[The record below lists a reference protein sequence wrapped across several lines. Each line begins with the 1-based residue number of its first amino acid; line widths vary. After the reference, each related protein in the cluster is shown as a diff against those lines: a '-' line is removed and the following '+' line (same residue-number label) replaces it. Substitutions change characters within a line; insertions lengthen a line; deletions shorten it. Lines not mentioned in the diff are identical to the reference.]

1 MDETTRTEQMYEY
14 KITTHG
20 RAAMAACM
28 DLEKPLRI
36 TNIAF
41 GSGKV
46 EPGTELA
53 DVHELLCYVS
63 PGAVA
68 NRRHE
73 DDRLFLT
80 LQYANVEHPEVTR
93 AFLLSEFM
101 VYVEDPD
108 TGKNTD
114 FLYGTLGDYRQP
126 VPPANPAYPPSVF
139 NLPLVVV
146 LSSDINVSMQANA
159 GLVTYD
165 ELSAAMDLLA
175 IRKVDVTIPRDGWVM
190 EEQGAYR
197 YWLDVAV
204 DGTEERMV
212 PQITILP
219 EGEETALKCGLC
231 PRAETKPDRIRV
243 RAVHVPERDIPASLV
258 LLRDSTGLV
267 VHLGGVDG
275 LPVATKE
282 TPGLMCPGPGLLVDD
297 KGVVSVD
304 TAGEADMDEM
314 LEELRR
320 E

>member
-1 MDETTRTEQMYEY
+1 MEEQMYEY

-28 DLEKPLRI
+28 DLEQPLRI
-36 TNIAF
+36 TNVAF
-41 GSGKV
+41 GSGKAA
-46 EPGTELA
+46 PGTELA
-53 DVHELLCYVS
+53 DMHELISYVS

-80 LQYANVEHPEVTR
+80 LQYANVEHQDVTK
-93 AFLLSEFM
+93 AFMLSEFI

-108 TGKNTD
+108 TGENTD

-126 VPPANPAYPPSVF
+126 VPPYHPAYPPSVF

-146 LSSDINVSMQANA
+146 LSSDISVSMQANA

-165 ELSAAMDLLA
+165 ELSAAVDLLA
-175 IRKVDVTIPRDGWVM
+175 IRRLDLTISRDGWVM
-190 EEQGAYR
+190 EAQGSYQ
-197 YWLDVAV
+197 YWLDVPV
-204 DGTEERMV
+204 DGVTNRMV

-219 EGEETALKCGLC
+219 EGERTALKCGLC
-231 PRAETKPDRIRV
+231 PRAETKEGRV
-243 RAVHVPERDIPASLV
+243 RVWAVRVPEQDISASLV

-267 VHLGGVDG
+267 LHLGGTGG

-282 TPGLMCPGPGLLVDD
+282 TPGLMRPGPGLLVDD
-297 KGVVSVD
+297 EGVVSVD
-304 TAGEADMDEM
+304 TASEADMDAM
-314 LEELRR
+314 LEEL
-320 E
+320 

>member
-1 MDETTRTEQMYEY
+1 MEEQMYEY

-28 DLEKPLRI
+28 DMEKPLRI
-36 TNIAF
+36 TNVAF
-41 GSGKV
+41 GSGKAA
-46 EPGTELA
+46 PGTELA
-53 DVHELLCYVS
+53 DMHELISYVS

-80 LQYANVEHPEVTR
+80 LQYANVEHQDVTK
-93 AFLLSEFM
+93 AFMLSEFI

-108 TGKNTD
+108 TGENTD

-126 VPPANPAYPPSVF
+126 VPPYHPAYPPSVF

-146 LSSDINVSMQANA
+146 LSSDISVSMQANA

-165 ELSAAMDLLA
+165 ELSAAVDLLA
-175 IRKVDVTIPRDGWVM
+175 IRRLDLTISRDGWVM
-190 EEQGAYR
+190 EAQGSYQ
-197 YWLDVAV
+197 YWLDVPV
-204 DGTEERMV
+204 DGVTNRMV

-219 EGEETALKCGLC
+219 AGEQTALKCGLC
-231 PRAETKPDRIRV
+231 PRVETKEGRV
-243 RAVHVPERDIPASLV
+243 RVWAVRVPEQDIPASLV

-267 VHLGGVDG
+267 LHLGGTGG

-282 TPGLMCPGPGLLVDD
+282 TPGLMRPGPGLLVDD
-297 KGVVSVD
+297 EGVVSVD
-304 TAGEADMDEM
+304 TASEADMDAM
-314 LEELRR
+314 LEEL
-320 E
+320 